1 VDFLL
6 PPGQAPLGR
15 EKDVLAGADGTP
27 DYRRS
32 RRNRT
37 IWFGETGPS
46 GLSCFEEQLLALVL
60 FHVQTHFGDSTE
72 ESTISNM
79 SWMKGENSGNNRSDL
94 DKSNILEAT
103 FNTLTEEGRKA
114 FEAYHTNLEELILL
128 RYEVARHGT
137 VLNDTTPIIFHR
149 PEVIPEV
156 RPDPSP
162 SRNDIQSIINSAL
175 ERQAKSTDDL
185 LHRLIEEWDV
195 KKLDNT
201 SVNRSSSF
209 TQTNPHTSGP
219 SVSGTSKPNPS
230 AQPVN
235 HFHS

>member
-37 IWFGETGPS
+37 IRFGETGPS
-46 GLSCFEEQLLALVL
+46 SLSCFEEQLLALVL
-60 FHVQTHFGDSTE
+60 FHVQTHFGDSAE

-94 DKSNILEAT
+94 DKSNILE
-103 FNTLTEEGRKA
+103 A

-149 PEVIPEV
+149 PKVIHEV